1 MAYLRLQDYFN
12 FRIQEQQLNQIT
24 QGNSVV
30 RQSCE
35 LEAEAEMI
43 SYLVQRYDIDDEF
56 RDVGSFVN
64 YNKYYANNL
73 FELNATAYSD
83 TSTYLLNENCLYQG
97 KVYVCTTVVNI
108 PESFNPSKWQLVGNQ
123 YDLYYIA
130 SPYPRY
136 SYNTTY
142 RVGDI
147 VYYKNKIYKCNVSV
161 TNIIPTDIDKGSYY
175 WSTGVDYMFE
185 GQNIYL
191 SPSYQDGWSNTTIYN
206 QWDLIVYGNNQL
218 YYCVKD
224 NNLNVVPSTDINS
237 WLPITWVKGD
247 NRSQQLVAFLIDI
260 VLYKIHMRIAPNNIP
275 QLRKDNYTYCLDWLM
290 QAGGQ
295 NNAITA
301 NIPLLQPKQGAR
313 IRWGS
318 NVKNY
323 NNY

>member
-12 FRIQEQQLNQIT
+12 FRIQEQQLTQVT
-24 QGNSVV
+24 QGNDVV

-56 RDVGSFVN
+56 KDVGSFIKN
-64 YNKYYANNL
+64 GRYYANDL
-73 FELNATAYSD
+73 IELNATAYSA
-83 TSTYLLNENCLYQG
+83 TSTYALNSTCLNSG
-97 KVYVCTTVVNI
+97 KVYVCTTAITTPEAFNI
-108 PESFNPSKWQLVGNQ
+108 SKWQLVGNQ
-123 YDLYYIA
+123 YDLFYVK
-130 SPYPRY
+130 SPFPRY

-142 RVGDI
+142 QVGDC
-147 VYYKNKIYKCNVSV
+147 VFYKNKVYKCIVSV
-161 TNIIPTDIDKGSYY
+161 TNIMPTDPNKASYY
-175 WSTGVDYMFE
+175 WSTGVDYFVINYNCN
-185 GQNIYL
+185 QTPTNFTTWL
-191 SPSYQDGWSNTTIYN
+191 VNTTFDEQDIVNYN
-206 QWDLIVYGNNQL
+206 QQIYIS
-218 YYCVKD
+218 VKD
-224 NNLNVVPSTDINS
+224 NNLGVTPGTDINS
-237 WLPITWVKGD
+237 WLPMTWVKGD
-247 NRSQQLVAFLIDI
+247 NRSQQLVAFLVDI

-318 NVKNY
+318 NPKNY

>member
-12 FRIQEQQLNQIT
+12 FRIQEQQLTQVT
-24 QGNSVV
+24 QGNDVV

-56 RDVGSFVN
+56 RDVGVFIN
-64 YNKYYANNL
+64 NGRYFANNL
-73 FELNATAYSD
+73 IELNAPEYSN
-83 TSTYLLNENCLYQG
+83 TSTYTIESNCLYQG
-97 KVYVCTTVVNI
+97 KVYVCITAITTPEAFNI
-108 PESFNPSKWQLVGNQ
+108 AKWQLVGNQ
-123 YDLYYIA
+123 YDLYYVK

-142 RVGDI
+142 HVGDC
-147 VYYKNKIYKCNVSV
+147 VYYKNKVYKCIVSV
-161 TNIIPTDIDKGSYY
+161 TNILPTDVDKGSYY
-175 WSTGVDYMFE
+175 WSTGVNYAFINYNVYQTPFDFNSWNNLTTYE
-185 GQNIYL
+185 QAENILYQNQIYT
-191 SPSYQDGWSNTTIYN
+191 S
-206 QWDLIVYGNNQL
+206 
-218 YYCVKD
+218 VKD
-224 NNLNVVPSTDINS
+224 NNLNVVPGTDINS

-275 QLRKDNYTYCLDWLM
+275 QLRKDNYTYCLDWLI

-301 NIPLLQPKQGAR
+301 NIPLLQPKQGTR

>member
-12 FRIQEQQLNQIT
+12 FRIQEQQLTQVT
-24 QGNSVV
+24 QGNDVV

-56 RDVGSFVN
+56 RDVGSFV
-64 YNKYYANNL
+64 KGARYYANDL
-73 FELNATAYSD
+73 IELNATAYSN
-83 TSTYLLNENCLYQG
+83 TSTYTLNTNCLYQG
-97 KVYVCTTVVNI
+97 KVYVCTTAI
-108 PESFNPSKWQLVGNQ
+108 TTPEAFNTAKWQLVGNQ
-123 YDLYYIA
+123 YDLFYVK
-130 SPYPRY
+130 SPFPRY

-142 RVGDI
+142 QVGDC
-147 VYYKNKIYKCNVSV
+147 VYYKNKVYKCIVSV
-161 TNIIPTDIDKGSYY
+161 TNILPTDVDKASYY
-175 WSTGVDYMFE
+175 WSTGVNYFIVDY
-185 GQNIYL
+185 
-191 SPSYQDGWSNTTIYN
+191 SCYQIPTNFPTWVIGTTFGEQDVVNYN
-206 QWDLIVYGNNQL
+206 QQL
-218 YYCVKD
+218 YISVKE
-224 NNLNVVPSTDINS
+224 NNLGVTPGTDINS
-237 WLPITWVKGD
+237 WLPMNWVKGD
-247 NRSQQLVAFLIDI
+247 NRSQQLVAFLVDI

-301 NIPLLQPKQGAR
+301 NIPLLQPKQGTR